1 MRRALISLLYF
12 FITITL
18 SASEIKVSGYVRDN
32 HGKPVSGVK
41 VTDGFDIVRTD
52 AAGHYEL
59 NARENANFVY
69 ISVPSGFETS
79 LRNGAPHFYKQI
91 DRSNKT
97 QKSDFEII
105 RTGKD
110 ETHHQFVVFADVQV
124 YNESEIDYVY
134 KAAADVQTDIVSNGV
149 PTFGMS
155 CGDIVGT
162 WSSGLSEKIQTATSS
177 AGFPFYALMGNH
189 DYQSGVGT
197 NEESKVAY
205 TSKYGPTY
213 YSFDKGQMHYV
224 VLDDV
229 FYFYRHYI
237 GYLED
242 SQLEWLKKDLSDVPE
257 GSTVVLFLHIP
268 TYSKQAREGQWNK
281 EEYNKIVTNRNAL
294 YKIMEPYK
302 LHICSAHEHYA
313 ENYVI
318 KDNIFEHVHAPLSGL
333 FWQSLYSCDGVPW
346 GYYVYDVKG
355 NEITEWYYKPV
366 GKSRDCQFSAYRVG
380 EDPMKRTSVVANVWN
395 YDPAW
400 KVEWRENG
408 VDQGPMTQYSGW
420 DRNIVNDVD
429 NRREKEFTWKYIG
442 AGQTDHLFYATPF
455 SADSDIEIV
464 VTDRFG
470 KVYTWNSSRDSIYST
485 TSFTLNS
492 DGVSEEGREYSIAQ
506 SSAYSKYGSFHG
518 ADKLETNL
526 YNLAISEMVKNIE
539 PDGTFRTG
547 QLWSGVWTRDISYSA
562 ILSLAHLEPEVVKTS
577 LMRKVDKKGR
587 IIEDTG
593 TGGSWPCS
601 TDREVWAI
609 AAYEV
614 YLETGDVSWLRQV
627 YPIIRRSLEADLMT
641 VYNNSVT
648 GLFRG
653 ESSFIDWR
661 EQSYPS
667 WMQPSDIAASECL
680 GTNAV
685 FYRALEVASLM
696 ASKLGP
702 TRAHDVKR
710 YATIAANL
718 KRAINDNFWME
729 DKGYYAQFLYGRDY
743 RYVSPRSET
752 LGESL
757 CILWNIA
764 SVEQAQRIMG
774 NLRVCDFGPTI
785 FSPQISAQKSYHNN
799 AIWPFVT
806 SFYGMAAAKTGN
818 RAAVMHA
825 LASNMRAA
833 TVFESNM
840 ENMVASNGSKNTA
853 LNSPRQ
859 LWSVAGFEGLFRN
872 VLLGI
877 NYTEDGISFSPCV
890 PTSMKGYRAL
900 ENFKYRNM
908 TLDVEVI
915 GEGNIVSSCLI
926 DGVEQQV
933 AFLPASLEGHHNI
946 QLIVKSDYYAPEDS
960 INLGPLEWDLNTPE
974 VELSSDGEFL
984 KWAAVNGATNY
995 RIYKNGV
1002 FDGQVEDVL
1011 YKVSGK
1017 GEYVVAAYNESG
1029 SYSFMSEPIRVG
1041 MSPIEYTI
1049 QKRLNN
1055 RLGVQ
1060 VRLEIEVESDG
1071 EYLLEFDYSNGN
1083 GDITTH
1089 NRCASR
1095 TLFVDKKMYD
1105 VVVLPQRG
1113 TDWTLRG
1120 LTQPLRIGLTAGKHI
1135 VELKYLEDNVN
1146 MNIETDSAVINS
1158 LRIIRAE

>member
-1 MRRALISLLYF
+1 
-12 FITITL
+12 
-18 SASEIKVSGYVRDN
+18 
-32 HGKPVSGVK
+32 
-41 VTDGFDIVRTD
+41 
-52 AAGHYEL
+52 
-59 NARENANFVY
+59 
-69 ISVPSGFETS
+69 
-79 LRNGAPHFYKQI
+79 
-91 DRSNKT
+91 
-97 QKSDFEII
+97 
-105 RTGKD
+105 
-110 ETHHQFVVFADVQV
+110 
-124 YNESEIDYVY
+124 
-134 KAAADVQTDIVSNGV
+134 
-149 PTFGMS
+149 
-155 CGDIVGT
+155 
-162 WSSGLSEKIQTATSS
+162 
-177 AGFPFYALMGNH
+177 
-189 DYQSGVGT
+189 
-197 NEESKVAY
+197 
-205 TSKYGPTY
+205 
-213 YSFDKGQMHYV
+213 
-224 VLDDV
+224 
-229 FYFYRHYI
+229 
-237 GYLED
+237 
-242 SQLEWLKKDLSDVPE
+242 
-257 GSTVVLFLHIP
+257 
-268 TYSKQAREGQWNK
+268 
-281 EEYNKIVTNRNAL
+281 
-294 YKIMEPYK
+294 
-302 LHICSAHEHYA
+302 
-313 ENYVI
+313 
-318 KDNIFEHVHAPLSGL
+318 
-333 FWQSLYSCDGVPW
+333 
-346 GYYVYDVKG
+346 
-355 NEITEWYYKPV
+355 
-366 GKSRDCQFSAYRVG
+366 
-380 EDPMKRTSVVANVWN
+380 
-395 YDPAW
+395 
-400 KVEWRENG
+400 
-408 VDQGPMTQYSGW
+408 
-420 DRNIVNDVD
+420 
-429 NRREKEFTWKYIG
+429 
-442 AGQTDHLFYATPF
+442 
-455 SADSDIEIV
+455 
-464 VTDRFG
+464 
-470 KVYTWNSSRDSIYST
+470 
-485 TSFTLNS
+485 
-492 DGVSEEGREYSIAQ
+492 
-506 SSAYSKYGSFHG
+506 
-518 ADKLETNL
+518 
-526 YNLAISEMVKNIE
+526 
-539 PDGTFRTG
+539 
-547 QLWSGVWTRDISYSA
+547 
-562 ILSLAHLEPEVVKTS
+562 
-577 LMRKVDKKGR
+577 
-587 IIEDTG
+587 
-593 TGGSWPCS
+593 
-601 TDREVWAI
+601 
-609 AAYEV
+609 
-614 YLETGDVSWLRQV
+614 
-627 YPIIRRSLEADLMT
+627 MT

-806 SFYGMAAAKTGN
+806 SFYGMAAAKAGN

>member
-1 MRRALISLLYF
+1 
-12 FITITL
+12 
-18 SASEIKVSGYVRDN
+18 
-32 HGKPVSGVK
+32 
-41 VTDGFDIVRTD
+41 
-52 AAGHYEL
+52 
-59 NARENANFVY
+59 
-69 ISVPSGFETS
+69 
-79 LRNGAPHFYKQI
+79 
-91 DRSNKT
+91 
-97 QKSDFEII
+97 
-105 RTGKD
+105 
-110 ETHHQFVVFADVQV
+110 
-124 YNESEIDYVY
+124 
-134 KAAADVQTDIVSNGV
+134 
-149 PTFGMS
+149 
-155 CGDIVGT
+155 
-162 WSSGLSEKIQTATSS
+162 
-177 AGFPFYALMGNH
+177 
-189 DYQSGVGT
+189 
-197 NEESKVAY
+197 
-205 TSKYGPTY
+205 
-213 YSFDKGQMHYV
+213 
-224 VLDDV
+224 
-229 FYFYRHYI
+229 
-237 GYLED
+237 
-242 SQLEWLKKDLSDVPE
+242 
-257 GSTVVLFLHIP
+257 
-268 TYSKQAREGQWNK
+268 
-281 EEYNKIVTNRNAL
+281 
-294 YKIMEPYK
+294 
-302 LHICSAHEHYA
+302 
-313 ENYVI
+313 
-318 KDNIFEHVHAPLSGL
+318 
-333 FWQSLYSCDGVPW
+333 
-346 GYYVYDVKG
+346 
-355 NEITEWYYKPV
+355 
-366 GKSRDCQFSAYRVG
+366 
-380 EDPMKRTSVVANVWN
+380 MKRTSVVANVWN

-785 FSPQISAQKSYHNN
+785 FSSQISAQKSYHNN